1 MLSRIHT
8 EQPHSDVS
16 LRPCRLFR
24 GSDSSAPGIPSP
36 LRRLGIAYIA
46 LIHRCIDRSEVID
59 FEIEFQKACAKLPL
73 LLPVRIASRLPGLI
87 RNPLFSENGAQLRIR
102 IQHKACQTIHILQNR
117 AALRLPSD
125 FKQLPADPP
134 KLRIKLRPQLPD
146 RPSHGHDLIP
156 ENVCA
161 VHLPPAVH
169 QIVCLIDQEQILLS
183 PAASVR
189 KKTPQICMRIEQIIV
204 ISDDCIREQAHI
216 QRHFK
221 RADLVLLRI
230 LRYFLPGK
238 ALFLRKKRVD
248 CRVDPVKMSFCPK
261 TALRIAVR
269 LLQNADLFLC
279 CQQNTFQMETLV
291 THLRNC
297 CFRSGSCHRL
307 RSQIENP
314 ICLPLSNRLDGRKK
328 SGNRLPGSCR
338 RLQKQLSPMHNRPVN
353 IRRELPL
360 SLAVGKR
367 EFQAVG

>member
-1 MLSRIHT
+1 M
-8 EQPHSDVS
+8 
-16 LRPCRLFR
+16 
-24 GSDSSAPGIPSP
+24 
-36 LRRLGIAYIA
+36 
-46 LIHRCIDRSEVID
+46 ID
-59 FEIEFQKACAKLPL
+59 FEIKFQKACAKLPL

-102 IQHKACQTIHILQNR
+102 IQHKPCQTIHILQNR
-117 AALRLPSD
+117 AAFYLPSD
-125 FKQLPADPP
+125 FKHLPADPP

-146 RPSHGHDLIP
+146 GPSHGHDLIP
-156 ENVCA
+156 EKVCT

-169 QIVCLIDQEQILLS
+169 QIVCLVDQEQILFS

-189 KKTPQICMRIEQIIV
+189 KKAPQIRMRIKQIIV
-204 ISDDCIREQAHI
+204 ISDDCICEQTHI

-238 ALFLRKKRVD
+238 ALFLRKKRID
-248 CRVDPVKMSFCPK
+248 CRVDPVKMPFCPK

-291 THLRNC
+291 THLRDC

-367 EFQAVG
+367 EFQAAG

>member
-1 MLSRIHT
+1 M
-8 EQPHSDVS
+8 
-16 LRPCRLFR
+16 
-24 GSDSSAPGIPSP
+24 
-36 LRRLGIAYIA
+36 
-46 LIHRCIDRSEVID
+46 ID
-59 FEIEFQKACAKLPL
+59 FEIKFQKACAKLPL

-102 IQHKACQTIHILQNR
+102 IQHKACQAIHILQNR

-156 ENVCA
+156 EKVCT

-189 KKTPQICMRIEQIIV
+189 KKTPQIRMRIEQIIV

-216 QRHFK
+216 QCHFK

-269 LLQNADLFLC
+269 LLQNTDLFLC

-314 ICLPLSNRLDGRKK
+314 IRLFLSNRLDGRKK

-338 RLQKQLSPMHNRPVN
+338 CLQKELSPMHNRPVN

-367 EFQAVG
+367 EFQAAG